1 MQFPQKVRHFL
12 GAFFFFLKKT
22 HSFEFKLSC
31 VKQMDEHYRSAKS
44 LGKELGITYSLLET
58 WYRIY
63 KHDGFAGLL
72 PRRGKRIFSP
82 SFKLSVLRA
91 IREESLSL
99 KEARVRFNLSSD
111 SNIINWQKKLDELGP
126 AGLEPRAKGRPM
138 TNKSNQQ
145 IKRKARKP
153 NRPLSREEELLQ
165 ENEYLRAENALLKKL
180 QALAQEE
187 NKRKP

>member
-1 MQFPQKVRHFL
+1 MN
-12 GAFFFFLKKT
+12 KKKK

-44 LGKELGITYSLLET
+44 LGRELGITYSLLDT
-58 WYRIY
+58 WYKIY
-63 KHDGFAGLL
+63 KYHGSAGLL
-72 PRRGKRIFSP
+72 PKKGKRIFSP
-82 SFKLSVLRA
+82 SFKLSVLSA

-99 KEARVRFNLSSD
+99 KEARVRFDLSSD
-111 SNIINWQKKLDELGP
+111 VHIINWQKRLDEFGP
-126 AGLEPRAKGRPM
+126 AGLEPRAKGRQPM
-138 TNKSNQQ
+138 TKKANQQ
-145 IKRKARKP
+145 IKRKDRKT
-153 NRPLSREEELLQ
+153 NKPLTREEELLQ